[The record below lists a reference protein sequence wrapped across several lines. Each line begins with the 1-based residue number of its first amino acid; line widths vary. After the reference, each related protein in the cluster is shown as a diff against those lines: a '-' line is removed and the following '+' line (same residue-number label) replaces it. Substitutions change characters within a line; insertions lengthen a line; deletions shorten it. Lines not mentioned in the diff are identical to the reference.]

1 MTCQLDHAILS
12 QTALF
17 TSSWT
22 FHYDV
27 FTSLNL
33 GFAAGA
39 ADRGVREKSL
49 MIFSNWSMTGG
60 HACETSA

>member
-1 MTCQLDHAILS
+1 M
-12 QTALF
+12 F
-17 TSSWT
+17 M
-22 FHYDV
+22 
-27 FTSLNL
+27 SLNL

-60 HACETSA
+60 HTCETSA

>member
-1 MTCQLDHAILS
+1 M
-12 QTALF
+12 
-17 TSSWT
+17 
-22 FHYDV
+22 

-49 MIFSNWSMTGG
+49 MIFVILGINIERHVTDHMTS
-60 HACETSA
+60 EL